1 MKLTRIINTRSY
13 DELEITFWPTDICN
27 FNCPYCFPGST
38 DGKYRY
44 SDVDVALDKFEK
56 LFAQYNKAKY
66 HLTIAGG
73 GEPTLWP
80 KLEYFCERV
89 KQLANVR
96 ISLVSNGSRTL
107 RWWKDN
113 AKFIDE
119 AVLSC
124 HVHDVDIA
132 HFVEVADTLYESGTE
147 VLGMMLMDAQEWNR
161 CVDYVNIMLNSR
173 LPWNVQAKEVVS
185 SPGRDIDSY
194 TKEQLAY
201 LKDPIKRFTLSKDIS
216 EYRHIESLGFYG
228 DKQFP
233 ATANTHIMNKQ
244 NYFKGWKCNMPLERI
259 AIDAGLNVSG
269 SCGVKFDKL
278 EPVVC
283 PKDCC
288 DCQPDTHITKSM
300 PTSNI

>member
-1 MKLTRIINTRSY
+1 MKLSHIINTRSY

-38 DGKYRY
+38 SGKYRY
-44 SDVDVALDKFEK
+44 SNVDVALEKFKK
-56 LFAQYNKAKY
+56 LFAQYDKVKY

-80 KLEYFCERV
+80 KLEYFCEQV

-124 HVHDVDIA
+124 HVQDVDIE
-132 HFVEVADTLYESGTE
+132 HFVEVADTLYENGTE
-147 VLGMMLMDAQEWNR
+147 VLAMMLMDAQEWNR
-161 CVDYVNIMLNSR
+161 CVDYVNIMLNSKM
-173 LPWNVQAKEVVS
+173 PWNVQAKEVVI

-194 TKEQLAY
+194 TQYQLDY
-201 LKDPIKRFTLSKDIS
+201 LKEPIKRFTLSKDIS
-216 EYRHIESLGFYG
+216 EYRYVESLGFYG

-233 ATANTHIMNKQ
+233 ATSNTYIMNKQ

-259 AIDAGLNVSG
+259 AVDAGLNVRG
-269 SCGVKFDKL
+269 SCGVTFNTL
-278 EPVVC
+278 EAITC

-288 DCQPDTHITKSM
+288 DCQPDTHITKWQV
-300 PTSNI
+300 